1 MHLSLRIPAAVM
13 LLASTLHPATAAHAI
28 ERISVATGGGQG
40 NAQSRYAAIS
50 GNGRYI
56 VFTSDADN
64 LVAGD
69 SNAMADVFLR
79 DRLLG
84 TTTRVSTMANGS
96 QSDGP
101 SYEANISGDGSRV
114 VFASHGH
121 LLANSGY
128 QNCYLL
134 DRTAHTLQVL
144 DLLPNAQPAAT
155 CNAVSIDYLG
165 MHVAMESLDAL
176 QAGDNAY
183 SDVYVRDLAGTA
195 SLRVSSAAGGGQA
208 NGSSANPRISADG
221 SRVIFA
227 SGATNLVPGDSN
239 GEADIFL
246 ASATNS
252 VALTRVDVGPSGV
265 QASAPGGTGL
275 IAALNADGSLLAFS
289 SKAQSLPNWGQFAEA
304 TLYLRVPS
312 LDQTIALSIPEGSL
326 PREGFNYEPDFDY
339 SGRWLVFASSDVLY
353 SGAEPGIYVIDV
365 VDALI
370 QLVSVGGNS
379 ENVHQ
384 PRLSADGS
392 GIVWHSLSTTQV
404 PGDTNGTWD
413 AFYADNPLWV
423 ETSIFTDGFD
433 GP

>member
-1 MHLSLRIPAAVM
+1 VPV
-13 LLASTLHPATAAHAI
+13 HAI
-28 ERISVATGGGQG
+28 ERVSVSTGGGQA
-40 NAQSRYAAIS
+40 NAQSRYPAIS
-50 GNGRYI
+50 GNGRYV
-56 VFTSDADN
+56 VFTSDASN
-64 LVAGD
+64 LVTGD
-69 SNAMADVFLR
+69 SNATADIFLR

-84 TTTRVSTMANGS
+84 TTTRISAMGNGS
-96 QSDGP
+96 QSDGA
-101 SYEANISGDGSRV
+101 SYEANISGDGTRI

-121 LLANSGY
+121 LLSNSGY

-134 DRTAHTLQVL
+134 DRTAHTLQIL

-165 MHVAMESLDAL
+165 THVALESLDAL
-176 QAGDNAY
+176 QAGDSGY
-183 SDVYVRDLAGTA
+183 VDVYARNLAGTT
-195 SLRVSSAAGGGQA
+195 SLRVSRAAGGGQA
-208 NGSSANPRISADG
+208 DGSSMNPRISADG

-227 SGATNLVPGDSN
+227 SNATNLVAGDSN

-246 ASATNS
+246 ASTANS
-252 VALTRVDVGPSGV
+252 NALTRVDVGPSMV

-275 IAALNADGSLLAFS
+275 IGALNADGSLLAFS
-289 SKAQSLPNWGQFAEA
+289 SKANSLPDWGQFAEA
-304 TLYLRVPS
+304 TLYLRIPGA
-312 LDQTIALSIPEGSL
+312 DQTIALSIPEGSL

-339 SGRWLVFASSDVLY
+339 SGRWLVFASSDILY
-353 SGAEPGIYVIDV
+353 SGAEPGIYVIDL

-379 ENVHQ
+379 GNVHQ

-392 GIVWHSLSTTQV
+392 GIVWYSLSTTQV
-404 PGDTNGTWD
+404 PGDTNATWD

-423 ETSIFTDGFD
+423 ESPIFKDGFD